1 MDQVEISI
9 KNVQIRDSI
18 ISIGNNQI
26 NYYGKDSFK
35 NIMYLPSMNIG
46 PENAPTAFQEQ
57 DIYLVERTK
66 EQKREVDKAYNQE
79 NVQNNVKKD
88 NQDKDLEG
96 HVYDIYINGGQ
107 MKMGTIENGII
118 TFTPEYLQMIEKIS
132 PLMYQ
137 NINLTTRKTI

>member
-9 KNVQIRDSI
+9 KNAQIRDSI

-26 NYYGKDSFK
+26 NYYGKDSFE
-35 NIMYLPSMNIG
+35 NIMYLPSMNIS
-46 PENAPTAFQEQ
+46 PENAPTSFQEQ

-88 NQDKDLEG
+88 NQDEDLEG
-96 HVYDIYINGGQ
+96 PIYDIYINGGQ
-107 MKMGTIENGII
+107 MKIGTIENGII
-118 TFTPEYLQMIEKIS
+118 TFTPEYLQMIKKIS
-132 PLMYQ
+132 LKKGYIFF
-137 NINLTTRKTI
+137 INAILF

>member
-1 MDQVEISI
+1 MDQEEISI
-9 KNVQIRDSI
+9 KNAQIRDSI

-96 HVYDIYINGGQ
+96 HVYDIYKWRTN
-107 MKMGTIENGII
+107 ENGYYRKWNNHIYARI
-118 TFTPEYLQMIEKIS
+118 FANDRKNKPINVS
-132 PLMYQ
+132 